1 MEIVLHLMNEQ
12 CTTSSTFLIFVIN
25 YLSLGSLQ
33 NSAHS
38 VTDRSKVLVNRK
50 MSDSAV
56 ECLSDCA
63 LIFQFWGHQYFSVA
77 SLFEKNQRKRPTIR
91 YTLQFFVSV
100 FIQSSQM
107 GALAH
112 LEHSNETLS
121 AKNFLTI
128 VVRYAMYFG
137 LVFIICIS
145 LIQSYA
151 ATASMKQFYRNC
163 IRIAKMFEV
172 KCSVR
177 IDHSQVKK
185 ALIRKLIFVV
195 VFFVVNECYVYSMD
209 VYFDKKLRP
218 FLEIAA
224 AFLPTMF
231 LATIALKFM
240 FFVQMI
246 NLHLAMYNKAL
257 KKLFQQH
264 TTQNLANF
272 IKNIV
277 VIPPNSDTTEATRL
291 KLKDL
296 RSIYFAIC
304 ENVEI
309 VNHSMGA
316 TILTVIVVMV
326 ITFTSI
332 IYKCC
337 LILFHTAPV
346 HSGARK

>member
-1 MEIVLHLMNEQ
+1 
-12 CTTSSTFLIFVIN
+12 
-25 YLSLGSLQ
+25 
-33 NSAHS
+33 
-38 VTDRSKVLVNRK
+38 
-50 MSDSAV
+50 MSDSTV

-63 LIFQFWGHQYFSVA
+63 LIFQLWGHQYFSVT

-91 YTLQFFVSV
+91 YTLHFFVSV

-128 VVRYAMYFG
+128 AVRYAMYFG

-145 LIQSYA
+145 LIQSYTT
-151 ATASMKQFYRNC
+151 TASMKQFYRNC

-172 KCSVR
+172 KCSVH
-177 IDHSQVKK
+177 IDHRQVKK

-209 VYFDKKLRP
+209 VYFEKKLRP

-231 LATIALKFM
+231 LATIGLKFM
-240 FFVQMI
+240 FFVKMI
-246 NLHLAMYNKAL
+246 NLHLVTFNKTL
-257 KKLFQQH
+257 KMLFQPY
-264 TTQNLANF
+264 TTQKLANV
-272 IKNIV
+272 INAIV
-277 VIPPNSDTTEATRL
+277 VTPVNTDETEVTGL
-291 KLKDL
+291 KLRNL
-296 RSIYFAIC
+296 RNIYFAIC

-326 ITFTSI
+326 IAFTSI